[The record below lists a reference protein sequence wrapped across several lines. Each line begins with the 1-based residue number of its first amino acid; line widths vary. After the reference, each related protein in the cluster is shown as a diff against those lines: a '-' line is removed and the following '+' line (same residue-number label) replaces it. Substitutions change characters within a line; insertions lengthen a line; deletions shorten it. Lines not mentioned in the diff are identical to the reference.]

1 MPVAMA
7 VHAARL
13 LRKCQTVRIIFNLN
27 ICCGDDSLVIWA
39 GGVSVYLF
47 FGKSKLHL
55 FQVDA
60 VQNQEMLQKAY
71 EAANRVKVIFAQLG
85 AIALFWDYR

>member
-27 ICCGDDSLVIWA
+27 ICCEVDSLVLCVYMFVWREQIA
-39 GGVSVYLF
+39 FVPGGCFPEPRDVAEGLRGCEQGQSYFCTV
-47 FGKSKLHL
+47 
-55 FQVDA
+55 
-60 VQNQEMLQKAY
+60 
-71 EAANRVKVIFAQLG
+71 G

>member
-13 LRKCQTVRIIFNLN
+13 LRKCQTVIIIFNLN

-39 GGVSVYLF
+39 GGISVYLF
-47 FGKSKLHL
+47 VWREQIAFDPGGCCPEPRDVAEGLRGCEQGPSY
-55 FQVDA
+55 FCTV
-60 VQNQEMLQKAY
+60 
-71 EAANRVKVIFAQLG
+71 G
-85 AIALFWDYR
+85 AITMFWDYR